1 MAPPICWVLTATAPP
16 TPQHKRA
23 SAQALAEACRAKQS
37 NSGLCS
43 SSSNEA
49 IEQRSSRS
57 NRIAA
62 STGTFKPQWKQS
74 SSGFSRR
81 NRTRSL
87 SSSSRSNR
95 TRASE
100 EACRARQSISGLSRN
115 SHVSSETIDQR
126 ASAQACFSTSVLQHK
141 RASAQASAEACRAK
155 QSNKG
160 FSRNSRA
167 SSDSMEQRLQHKR
180 QQKPV
185 ERSNQL
191 AASTETAEFRP
202 EQSNSGFSTSASEHK
217 RA

>member
-1 MAPPICWVLTATAPP
+1 MAPPICWVLTAIAPP
-16 TPQHKRA
+16 TPQHKCA

-37 NSGLCS
+37 NSGLFS

-100 EACRARQSISGLSRN
+100 EACRARQSISGLSINIRA
-115 SHVSSETIDQR
+115 SSEAIEQR
-126 ASAQACFSTSVLQHK
+126 FQHK
-141 RASAQASAEACRAK
+141 RSSSSR
-155 QSNKG
+155 SN
-160 FSRNSRA
+160 RTA
-167 SSDSMEQRLQHKR
+167 P
-180 QQKPV
+180 QKAI
-185 ERSNQL
+185 ERSNRID
-191 AASTETAEFRP
+191 ASTE
-202 EQSNSGFSTSASEHK
+202 QSSFIGSN
-217 RA
+217 

>member
-87 SSSSRSNR
+87 SNSSRSNH

-100 EACRARQSISGLSRN
+100 EACRVRQSISGLSRN
-115 SHVSSETIDQR
+115 SHVSSEIIDQR

-141 RASAQASAEACRAK
+141 R
-155 QSNKG
+155 
-160 FSRNSRA
+160 
-167 SSDSMEQRLQHKR
+167 
-180 QQKPV
+180 QQKLV
-185 ERSNQL
+185 ERSNRIK
-191 AASTETAEFRP
+191 ASAETVELHP
-202 EQSNSGFSTSASEHK
+202 TQWSSGFSTSVSRSLSSE
-217 RA
+217 AIN